1 MYVWTFHADFF
12 GILHSN
18 ILGWTFSLTY
28 VSTSSIVFPC
38 LRLSLH
44 LWYSIGEVCLCK
56 ITFLN
61 FSFTEFLESVLSLLL
76 LFPCSVLG
84 YCNCILY
91 LCDCIFLYFFMF
103 INVFFKGLYMF
114 EYISL
119 YFFKNLFKSSLKT
132 PIIFTRLDL
141 RFSCASV
148 C

>member
-1 MYVWTFHADFF
+1 MTDVLISSFLFSMPEIF
-12 GILHSN
+12 SS
-18 ILGWTFSLTY
+18 ILGFVLVMLMSVVPVLFRRIFI
-28 VSTSSIVFPC
+28 SRIA
-38 LRLSLH
+38 LSL
-44 LWYSIGEVCLCK
+44 
-56 ITFLN
+56 
-61 FSFTEFLESVLSLLL
+61 LSLLL
-76 LFPCSVLG
+76 LFPYSVLG

-103 INVFFKGLYMF
+103 INVFFKGLYMY

-141 RFSCASV
+141 RSSCASV